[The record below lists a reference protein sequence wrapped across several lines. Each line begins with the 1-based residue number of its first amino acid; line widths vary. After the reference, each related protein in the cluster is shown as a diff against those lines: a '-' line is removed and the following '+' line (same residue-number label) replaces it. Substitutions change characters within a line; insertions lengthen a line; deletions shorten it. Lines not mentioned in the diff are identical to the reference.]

1 VIEELKTGGG
11 DMSFYQSACQRLKSI
26 WKDESAQGS
35 LELILILIALVSV
48 ALIFKDRIKEFVSGN
63 LDKLGGGLQQFNVE
77 K

>member
-1 VIEELKTGGG
+1 
-11 DMSFYQSACQRLKSI
+11 MSFYQSACQRLKSI

-48 ALIFKDRIKEFVSGN
+48 ALIFKEKIKQFVDESLG
-63 LDKLGGGLQQFNVE
+63 KLGGGLQQFNVE

>member
-1 VIEELKTGGG
+1 
-11 DMSFYQSACQRLKSI
+11 MSFYKSALQRFKSI

-48 ALIFKDRIKEFVSGN
+48 ALIFKDRIKEFVTGN
-63 LDKLGGGLQQFNVE
+63 LDKLGSGLGQFNVE

>member
-11 DMSFYQSACQRLKSI
+11 DMSFYQRLKSI

>member
-1 VIEELKTGGG
+1 
-11 DMSFYQSACQRLKSI
+11 MSFYKSVQQRLKAI
-26 WKDESAQGS
+26 WNDESAQGS

-63 LDKLGGGLQQFNVE
+63 LEKLGGGLQQFNVE

>member
-1 VIEELKTGGG
+1 
-11 DMSFYQSACQRLKSI
+11 MSFYQRLKSI